1 MFQGQNNDEV
11 TFLSEEGIKQA
22 KAVGEKLSQIQF
34 DKIICSD
41 LTRAK
46 QTLEGILKYQKTA
59 NIEYTPIARE
69 INRGDFQ
76 GKSLKYFVSEFKVS
90 YSYLHK

>member
-1 MFQGQNNDEV
+1 M
-11 TFLSEEGIKQA
+11 KQA

-34 DKIICSD
+34 EKIICSD

-46 QTLEGILKYQKTA
+46 QTLEGILKYQGTT
-59 NIEYTPIARE
+59 NITYTSLARE

-76 GKSLKYFVSEFKVS
+76 GKSLKYFATEFKVC
-90 YSYLHK
+90 YLYFICINNKY